1 MQRVLGVVNN
11 QKTNMK
17 DIKEIEA
24 ACERAADMQN
34 TSREKGSK
42 YRSMTYED
50 GLRDALDWVCDN
62 VDEDPTQDA

>member
-1 MQRVLGVVNN
+1 MRWLGVVKPK
-11 QKTNMK
+11 KTNMK

-34 TSREKGSK
+34 TAREKGSE

-62 VDEDPTQDA
+62 VYEDPTQDA

>member
-1 MQRVLGVVNN
+1 
-11 QKTNMK
+11 MK

-34 TSREKGSK
+34 KSRDKGVSK
-42 YRSMTYED
+42 YRGMTYED

-62 VDEDPTQDA
+62 VDEDPTLGLTTSNKN

>member
-1 MQRVLGVVNN
+1 
-11 QKTNMK
+11 MK

-34 TSREKGSK
+34 TSRKKGSK
-42 YRSMTYED
+42 YRGMTYEN